1 MKRSTHTH
9 TSIRLLVAIH
19 GGRITANINT
29 GDFLSERGH
38 PLLPPSPERTAGEE
52 FLLSP
57 DFSSLLASFPF
68 IGPHT
73 VPKRLHASLDF
84 RSRNMSRRLATVS
97 TTSQPASVFGECA
110 TFGKSLI
117 GKTVGWKREGEG
129 REWCSRLLE
138 TARNSSKHHR
148 PPPRGKFRVFENSRT
163 RLLSSYM
170 FPRIIHS
177 SRSLKGEPVPAVSQS
192 SWDCFIL
199 RCTIVLAFS
208 SELGLS
214 LGDDLNDRK
223 VRGGIRI
230 NLSSFWNLYGDHSP
244 YNFASRVSLSSW

>member
-97 TTSQPASVFGECA
+97 TTSQRFWRVRD
-110 TFGKSLI
+110 
-117 GKTVGWKREGEG
+117 VWKIAYRKNSGVKKGGGGGEG
-129 REWCSRLLE
+129 VVLETPRDRSKLLE
-138 TARNSSKHHR
+138 T
-148 PPPRGKFRVFENSRT
+148 PPPPAAREVSSFREFENSAT
-163 RLLSSYM
+163 
-170 FPRIIHS
+170 FFVH
-177 SRSLKGEPVPAVSQS
+177 VSQNYS
-192 SWDCFIL
+192 LF
-199 RCTIVLAFS
+199 AFS
-208 SELGLS
+208 QRRASSCGVAVFVGLFH
-214 LGDDLNDRK
+214 LALHNR
-223 VRGGIRI
+223 
-230 NLSSFWNLYGDHSP
+230 
-244 YNFASRVSLSSW
+244 SRV